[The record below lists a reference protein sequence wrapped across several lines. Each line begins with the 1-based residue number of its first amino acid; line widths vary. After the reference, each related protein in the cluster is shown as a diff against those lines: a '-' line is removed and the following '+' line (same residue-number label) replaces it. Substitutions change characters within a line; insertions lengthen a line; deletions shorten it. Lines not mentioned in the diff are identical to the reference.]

1 MAMNCA
7 AMVWR
12 WLTVTVVRK
21 GLDMAW
27 YIDGSA
33 SMGNLDVFQTDER
46 LGDYRVCMIDCDDET
61 VSESDHEANARLI
74 AAAPDLLAAMEGAYR
89 HFLQHMERDWFDD
102 DDQDAMQKMFDAIAK
117 AKGTHDG

>member
-1 MAMNCA
+1 
-7 AMVWR
+7 MV
-12 WLTVTVVRK
+12 
-21 GLDMAW
+21 W

-74 AAAPDLLAAMEGAYR
+74 AAAPDLLAVVCEMLGAAETDLLDEASNVWRSAMISARAAISKAEGEA
-89 HFLQHMERDWFDD
+89 
-102 DDQDAMQKMFDAIAK
+102 A
-117 AKGTHDG
+117 